1 MDVAGG
7 GVMRN
12 GGGDLN
18 RSLRRAASQAFWDG
32 MEARFME
39 RCKVGL
45 CLGEKM
51 LPRVSRF
58 FEDSKPLL
66 LANIDTFGTGSVE
79 EAERLWNACTLYAV
93 KMLSSAT
100 CVGEDADTVEGGA
113 AAGFTLTQLLQV
125 TKISVMDL
133 FKELPQFLVKAAP
146 TLEALYG
153 DSWEKH
159 LQVKEV
165 QANIVHVT
173 VLFNYYNRVYKE
185 LFFSSEYSVGNVNGS
200 PSNVNGSFSPHM
212 QFGWMLFL
220 ALRMHVLNQFTD
232 LVTCTNGLLAI
243 IIILMLH
250 MPAHLRKVCVKDA
263 SKFAK
268 RGPKGVNVVAS
279 FCNMYYAC
287 TEDVSCM
294 VEKANSMIA
303 DLFNKKP
310 SDESIS
316 CHPKQIAGIDLD
328 GLAYFEGLMENGCI
342 TSNLYILEKD
352 YEEAYQSHGEL
363 DERIFINGEVS
374 LMGCV
379 SCDSPDISAYKRKYD
394 TISSPVRGSAVSTGV
409 LLSSVNASPC
419 SSPVKMGGS
428 STANSNKIA
437 PPTPVSITM
446 TTAKWLRDVITPLPA
461 EPSLELQLFFRTC
474 DRDISCDV
482 RNRAQ
487 VLLESIFPSNGV
499 GNCRGVQGSCLE
511 DTIWVEQRRLEALK
525 LYYRVI
531 GAMCQSEAQRLQN
544 SNLTSLLSN
553 ERFHRCMIACSAEL
567 VLATHKTVTMTF
579 PAVLEPAGITAFD
592 LSKVIEYFV
601 RHEDTLPR
609 ELKRHLNSIEERLLE
624 SMAWEKGSSMYTSLI
639 FAKPNLAA
647 EINRLCL
654 MADPMPSLDNLGSE
668 DGPTP
673 ATTHCLAGESRA
685 ASPARNGGAAGSYG
699 SAEQAGPACFS
710 SPVKERL
717 SAFSTFISPLRNR
730 LRAPLQSAFASPQ
743 RPSPLGG
750 GETCAETV
758 INVFFQKV
766 LILAAVRIRNLCE
779 RLGQSQQLVERVY
792 GVFQHTLQRQTSLF
806 FNRHIDQLIL
816 CSIYGVCKVSKVT
829 VTFRD
834 IIHQYRMQPQ
844 CKFHV
849 FRNVFIDLPP
859 WPRNGKGGGQVTGDI
874 IKFYNEIFV
883 HSTKTFL
890 LHIGSAPV
898 SSNAHGLDEG
908 NCPNSESPASPGC
921 PAFPVLPDMSPKK
934 VSAMHNVFVS
944 PLRARK
950 ADSLTSP
957 HMHSLYACVG
967 ESAYAYQSPSKDLTA
982 INNQLKKRSG
992 SGAKK
997 KERLGRLNFSE
1008 AALVSD

>member
-1 MDVAGG
+1 MANNKKSAEMDVAGG

-51 LPRVSRF
+51 FLRVSRF

-66 LANIDTFGTGSVE
+66 LANIDAFGTGSVE
-79 EAERLWNACTLYAV
+79 EVERLWNACTLYAF
-93 KMLSSAT
+93 KMLSNAT
-100 CVGEDADTVEGGA
+100 CVGEDADAVEGGA

-173 VLFNYYNRVYKE
+173 VLFNYYNRLYKE
-185 LFFSSEYSVGNVNGS
+185 LFFSSECSAGNVNGS
-200 PSNVNGSFSPHM
+200 PSDVKGGFSPHM

-243 IIILMLH
+243 IVILMLH
-250 MPAHLRKVCVKDA
+250 MPPHLRKLCVKDA
-263 SKFAK
+263 SKF
-268 RGPKGVNVVAS
+268 
-279 FCNMYYAC
+279 
-287 TEDVSCM
+287 
-294 VEKANSMIA
+294 
-303 DLFNKKP
+303 
-310 SDESIS
+310 
-316 CHPKQIAGIDLD
+316 D

-352 YEEAYQSHGEL
+352 YEEAYQSRGEL

-374 LMGCV
+374 LMGGV

-394 TISSPVRGSAVSTGV
+394 TISSPLRGSAVSTGV

-419 SSPVKMGGS
+419 SSPVKVGGS

-474 DRDISCDV
+474 DRDIFCDV

-487 VLLESIFPSNGV
+487 VLLESIFPSNGA
-499 GNCRGVQGSCLE
+499 GNWRGVQGSCLE

-525 LYYRVI
+525 LYYKVI
-531 GAMCQSEAQRLQN
+531 GAMCRSEAQRLQN

-639 FAKPNLAA
+639 FAKPNLAE

-668 DGPTP
+668 EDPTP
-673 ATTHCLAGESRA
+673 ATTQCLAGGEMSGALFLTQKAVA

-699 SAEQAGPACFS
+699 SAEQAGPACFN

-779 RLGQSQQLVERVY
+779 RLGQSQQLVERVHR
-792 GVFQHTLQRQTSLF
+792 VFQHTLQRETSLF

-849 FRNVFIDLPP
+849 FRSVFIDLPP
-859 WPRNGKGGGQVTGDI
+859 WQRNGKGGQETGDI

-898 SSNAHGLDEG
+898 SSNAHGSDGG
-908 NCPNSESPASPGC
+908 NCPHSESPASPGR

-944 PLRARK
+944 PLRASK
-950 ADSLTSP
+950 ALRET
-957 HMHSLYACVG
+957 
-967 ESAYAYQSPSKDLTA
+967 EFQ
-982 INNQLKKRSG
+982 
-992 SGAKK
+992 
-997 KERLGRLNFSE
+997 
-1008 AALVSD
+1008 